1 MSWLSAPCASVLLSG
16 EISLGGNVSASGT
29 WDVSVTDAAV
39 TLSSAGADLVEQ
51 TVVNDPTYEVVLYDV
66 YADYSFLGDYCFTV
80 DDNNPHTVSLT
91 AEEFNPYDEDNGKQI
106 GAYSFKSGVS
116 GTAYSRSDYTFVL
129 NCREEAEHMVTGWEN
144 NPSLPAADNGA
155 MDGQCIGQAVALR
168 YNTQMPMNERIIM
181 SHDDAKAFYQANP
194 RTETTVPAETTFTAG
209 SVSYAPGP
217 LSRRLGAVFRHHH
230 QPGYRQGQ
238 PEGLQAD
245 SGSAAGA
252 LPGGH
257 AGVWRRRGASAG

>member
-1 MSWLSAPCASVLLSG
+1 MKKRSKILAALTAGVMAVSAMCFGFAQWST

-129 NCREEAEHMVTGWEN
+129 NCREEAEHIVTGWEN
-144 NPSLPAADNGA
+144 KPYLPAADNGA

-181 SHDDAKAFYQANP
+181 SHDDAKAFTRP
-194 RTETTVPAETTFTAG
+194 TPAPKQQCLPKPPSQPVASAMLPCTFPFP
-209 SVSYAPGP
+209 APGRSTP
-217 LSRRLGAVFRHHH
+217 SPSPTRVPPR
-230 QPGYRQGQ
+230 PT
-238 PEGLQAD
+238 
-245 SGSAAGA
+245 
-252 LPGGH
+252 
-257 AGVWRRRGASAG
+257 